1 MNAHQT
7 LVLDRM
13 PAAGPAFFN
22 AAMSG
27 FRRPKGM
34 PSLPALELKV
44 GKVAVDTTRLSAYN
58 QLCGFEDNGLLP
70 ITFPQVMA
78 ASMHIQL
85 MSQKA
90 FPLPLLGLVHVA
102 NRIEQNAPLS
112 AGGEYDVS
120 VRTGEAREAR
130 LGLEFDLITEFAA
143 VGEAPSWKA
152 VTSILYR
159 NKSGGG
165 RKKAG
170 APQPAV
176 AFGHYAEVVA
186 DADIG
191 RRYGKV
197 SGDINPIHLTP
208 WTAKL
213 FGFKRAIAHGMW
225 SLARSAALLQ
235 PQLGQNPTELTVEFK
250 RPLFLP
256 GRAALKFASEGEQMH
271 FALIGSRGAET
282 HLTGML
288 R

>member
-27 FRRPKGM
+27 FRRPKGT
-34 PSLPALELKV
+34 PKLPALELKV
-44 GKVAVDTTRLSAYN
+44 GKVAVDNARLSAYN
-58 QLCGFEDNGLLP
+58 QLCGFEDNGVLP

-112 AGGEYDVS
+112 AGAEYDVS

-235 PQLGQNPTELTVEFK
+235 PQLGQEPTELTVEFK

-256 GRAALKFASEGEQMH
+256 GRASLKFASEGEQMH

>member
-22 AAMSG
+22 AALSG
-27 FRRPKGM
+27 FRRPQGTPK
-34 PSLPALELKV
+34 LPALALQV
-44 GKVAVDTTRLSAYN
+44 GKVAVDSARLSAYN
-58 QLCGFEDNGLLP
+58 QLCGFDDNGLLP

-78 ASMHIQL
+78 ASLHIQL
-85 MSQKA
+85 MSQKS

-102 NRIEQNAPLS
+102 NRIEQPAPLS
-112 AGGEYDVS
+112 AGAEYDVR
-120 VRTGEAREAR
+120 VRTGESREAR
-130 LGLEFDLITEFAA
+130 LGLEFDLITEFSVA
-143 VGEAPSWKA
+143 GQAPSWQA

-159 NKSGGG
+159 NKSGGP
-165 RKKAG
+165 RKKT
-170 APQPAV
+170 APKAAV
-176 AFGHYAEVVA
+176 AFGNYAEIIA

-225 SLARSAALLQ
+225 SLARSTALLQ
-235 PQLGQNPTELTVEFK
+235 PQLGQEPSELTVEFK

-256 GRAALKFASEGEQMH
+256 GRASLKFASEGEQMQ